1 MPSVRV
7 SDVRAALTTLLHDD
21 VARVAMNSL
30 VSKGEQAAA
39 PTDIAAA
46 SQAVRDAGGAGARV
60 HASDVEERLL
70 QSALRLIGVVNQ
82 PSGSGMA
89 FLSKAEVDSVVAN
102 DNVLGARVQKAWQI
116 ARGGSVD
123 VDAIAKAHAIP
134 AVLGS
139 DEVFMRFATENEASN
154 FVEPNGKHVRWLV
167 VEGETSMTKSFVS
180 GSNDLWSQRFD
191 IDKRTG
197 ALTITGEH

>member
-7 SDVRAALTTLLHDD
+7 SDVRTALTTLLHDD
-21 VARVAMNSL
+21 VARVAINSL
-30 VSKGEQAAA
+30 VSKSEQASA
-39 PTDIAAA
+39 PSDIAAA
-46 SQAVRDAGGAGARV
+46 AQDVRSAGGAGARV
-60 HASDVEERLL
+60 HTREVEERLL

-82 PSGSGMA
+82 PSGSGIA
-89 FLSKAEVDSVVAN
+89 FLSKAELDAVMTQDPVA
-102 DNVLGARVQKAWQI
+102 GARVQKAWQI

-134 AVLGS
+134 AVLGG
-139 DEVFMRFATENEASN
+139 DEVFMRFATESEAAN

-167 VEGETSMTKSFVS
+167 VEGETSTTKSFVS

-191 IDKRTG
+191 VDKRTG
-197 ALTITGEH
+197 AITITGEH